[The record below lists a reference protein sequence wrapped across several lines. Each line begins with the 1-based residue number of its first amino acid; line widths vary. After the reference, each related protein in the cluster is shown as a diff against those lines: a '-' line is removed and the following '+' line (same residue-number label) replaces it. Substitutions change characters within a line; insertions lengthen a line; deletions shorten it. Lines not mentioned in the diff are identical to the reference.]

1 MFVSMV
7 DSPSPSASTQGRR
20 NCRLNAYIP
29 AMHVFPW
36 IHLTTTI
43 YIVIML
49 LYVSKTQ
56 PQIIEMMFKFLF
68 VGLQVGQEYGRGGS
82 VCWISGYWYVHYL
95 YLRG

>member
-1 MFVSMV
+1 M
-7 DSPSPSASTQGRR
+7 R
-20 NCRLNAYIP
+20 
-29 AMHVFPW
+29 VFPR

-43 YIVIML
+43 YVIVML

-68 VGLQVGQEYGRGGS
+68 AGLQVGQEYGRGGS
-82 VCWISGYWYVHYL
+82 VCWIITRRVTRWISGYWYVHYL